1 MPAVSNKLGI
11 TKGTARANM
20 ANTTLTLPLQNEGS
34 KVLRLVLEP
43 LCETFLVQPGQKVE
57 IHGVFGE
64 GTNNGFFTIAP
75 NDGFLVIYAPG
86 EIAGF
91 VDHYV
96 TLEGARLKPEP
107 EDSTS
112 REA

>member
-1 MPAVSNKLGI
+1 
-11 TKGTARANM
+11 M
-20 ANTTLTLPLQNEGS
+20 ANATLSLPLKNEGS
-34 KVLRLVLEP
+34 KVMRLILEP

-57 IHGVFGE
+57 IHAVFGE
-64 GTNNGFFTIAP
+64 DMNNGFFTVAP

-96 TLEGARLKPEP
+96 TFEGVRVKPEL
-107 EDSTS
+107 EDSAG